1 MTSTRGRLHSRPS
14 RVEPAWHVIDA
25 KGKTLGRVS
34 TAIAALLQGK
44 HRPTYV
50 PYLNTGDFVV
60 VINAA
65 KFHVTGN
72 KLENKRYYRHSGYHG
87 GLNERTLSETLKTDP
102 TRALKHA
109 VKGMLPKNK
118 LGSGLIS
125 KLKIYPGA
133 EHPHAGQQPK
143 PFPGHV

>member
-1 MTSTRGRLHSRPS
+1 MKTYSAKPADVQHEWFVVDAKDMVLGRLATR
-14 RVEPAWHVIDA
+14 
-25 KGKTLGRVS
+25 
-34 TAIAALLQGK
+34 IATVLRGK
-44 HRPTYV
+44 HKVIFTPHV
-50 PYLNTGDFVV
+50 DTGDYVV

-65 KFHVTGN
+65 NVKLTGN
-72 KLENKRYYRHSGYHG
+72 KLDAKKYYRYSGYVG
-87 GLNERTLSETLKTDP
+87 SLKSSTAREVLEKDP
-102 TRALKHA
+102 TRVLRQA

-118 LGSGLIS
+118 LGSELIS

>member
-1 MTSTRGRLHSRPS
+1 MKTYSAKPADVVHEWYVVDAADMVVGRLATR
-14 RVEPAWHVIDA
+14 
-25 KGKTLGRVS
+25 
-34 TAIAALLQGK
+34 IATVLRGK
-44 HRPTYV
+44 HKVIFTPHV
-50 PYLNTGDFVV
+50 DTGDYVV

-65 KFHVTGN
+65 NVKLTGN
-72 KLENKRYYRHSGYHG
+72 KLDAKKYRRYSGFIG
-87 GLNERTLSETLKTDP
+87 GLKSSTAREVLEKDP
-102 TRALKHA
+102 TRVLRQA

-118 LGSGLIS
+118 LGSALIS

>member
-1 MTSTRGRLHSRPS
+1 MSTTLARPADT
-14 RVEPAWHVIDA
+14 EHGWFVIDA
-25 KGKTLGRVS
+25 QDQVLGRLATRVA
-34 TAIAALLQGK
+34 TVLRGK
-44 HRPTYV
+44 HKPTFTPHV
-50 PYLNTGDFVV
+50 DTGDYVV

-65 KFHVTGN
+65 NVKLTGN
-72 KLENKRYYRHSGYHG
+72 KLDAKKYRRYSGFIG
-87 GLNERTLSETLKTDP
+87 GLKSSTAREVLEKDP
-102 TRALKHA
+102 TRVLRQA

-118 LGSGLIS
+118 LGSALIS